1 MRFGSLFSGIGG
13 IDLGLERAGIK
24 CAWQVEI
31 DPYRRAVLAR
41 HWPDVRRYE
50 DVRGVCGDRSKQM
63 AANPA
68 IHRFPRKP
76 SESESLDPVDLI
88 CGGFPCQDVST
99 AGRRAG
105 LRAERSGLFF
115 EFARIVGELRPRWIL
130 VENVP
135 GLYSSNAGKDFDTVI
150 GTLAELRYGLA
161 WRVLDSQ
168 YFGVPQRRRR
178 VFIVGYLGGPCPS
191 AVLFEREGGERHPEA
206 GGKAGESIAHGLRA
220 SPRGV
225 DEHTG
230 TTYIPET
237 GYALPASGRGSGD
250 QHGNWWNTTYVAE
263 ENTRDEMRIRGSHP
277 HVSAR
282 WGGKQK
288 PWVIKGAA
296 IGRKPEAGPQR
307 GEILGDGTCFTLN
320 TAEQHA
326 ICAPPDADRV
336 RETPS
341 LPRRLDSRR
350 YAALGDAVTVNVAEW
365 IGKRIM
371 AVERCI
377 S

>member
-13 IDLGLERAGIK
+13 IDLGLERAGME

-31 DPYRRAVLAR
+31 DPYRREVLAR

-50 DVRGVCGDRSKQM
+50 DVRDCCRVDGALQEGNRQRCDRC
-63 AANPA
+63 
-68 IHRFPRKP
+68 
-76 SESESLDPVDLI
+76 LDPVDLI

-99 AGRRAG
+99 AGKRAG

-115 EFARIVGELRPRWIL
+115 EFARIVGELRPKWFL

-135 GLYSSNAGKDFDTVI
+135 GLYSSNAGKDFDIVI
-150 GTLAELRYGLA
+150 GTLAELGYGLA

-168 YFGVPQRRRR
+168 HFGVPQRRRR
-178 VFIVGYLGGPCPS
+178 VFIVGYLGGPCPP
-191 AVLFEREGGERHPEA
+191 AVLFEREGGEGDSAEGR
-206 GGKAGESIAHGLRA
+206 KAGQSIAHSLRA

-237 GYALPASGRGSGD
+237 GYALPASSRGSGD
-250 QHGNWWNTTYVAE
+250 QHGNWWNSTY
-263 ENTRDEMRIRGSHP
+263 
-277 HVSAR
+277 
-282 WGGKQK
+282 
-288 PWVIKGAA
+288 
-296 IGRKPEAGPQR
+296 IG
-307 GEILGDGTCFTLN
+307 
-320 TAEQHA
+320 
-326 ICAPPDADRV
+326 APPNPDRV
-336 RETPS
+336 RETTG

-371 AVERCI
+371 LADAAMREAE
-377 S
+377 